1 MPKSIAVTDKHYF
14 QGIGKWNLYMKIPNG
29 KVASSILL
37 MDVLYCHE
45 MCLILIDA
53 RFHSDFMSHC
63 RIFDGRDKVIGDI
76 LQRMDYIG

>member
-1 MPKSIAVTDKHYF
+1 
-14 QGIGKWNLYMKIPNG
+14 
-29 KVASSILL
+29 